1 VGCGLL
7 CVLAMG
13 VLTLV
18 AAVQMTSAAP
28 QGCISFIIFLQDA
41 MHMDVFPAREVHV
54 FADRRTDMCASESM
68 FDLTCAANRTRK
80 YRSKRLQGEG
90 LAQ

>member
-1 VGCGLL
+1 VGFGLL

-18 AAVQMTSAAP
+18 AAIQMTSAAP
-28 QGCISFIIFLQDA
+28 QGCISFIFLQA
-41 MHMDVFPAREVHV
+41 ILVCMHMDVFTAREVHV

-68 FDLTCAANRTRK
+68 F
-80 YRSKRLQGEG
+80 
-90 LAQ
+90 